1 MKVFWKPQL
10 KQWSC
15 SMSASQLEPTQGYS
29 WDRRELHVGT
39 SCYTRA
45 QNNNQLLPSTT
56 TADTRGSVVTQL
68 TVIPGSACISS
79 AVPTIRTLLHYWSWG
94 PSLVQGQEVKDV
106 PDALL
111 LLLNT
116 AISWEPADSTVPPRA
131 TEVCITHQDLS
142 PPMAAP
148 SPSRVPARKRQ
159 AETYTARQHLKETRL
174 LYPSTSPTC
183 LHVHLRDILQGHPE
197 HGAIQLHTILGGS
210 TLWAHDVNEH

>member
-1 MKVFWKPQL
+1 
-10 KQWSC
+10 
-15 SMSASQLEPTQGYS
+15 MSASQLEPTQGYS
-29 WDRRELHVGT
+29 WDRREIHVGT
-39 SCYTRA
+39 SCYTPA

-159 AETYTARQHLKETRL
+159 AETYTARQHLKETPAISVNKPYLPARSFKG
-174 LYPSTSPTC
+174 YSSRPSRTRCHTTPHNFRRQHALSTRCKWALKQSP
-183 LHVHLRDILQGHPE
+183 
-197 HGAIQLHTILGGS
+197 
-210 TLWAHDVNEH
+210 